1 MGIDIISRD
10 IIRPSSLPIH
20 HLKPFNLSLLDQF
33 TPTAHVL
40 LILFYSKSPQT
51 SSTDHLK
58 NSLSKTLNSFYPFSR
73 RMKDNLFIDYYDEGI
88 PYNEARFH
96 CCLSDFLQHPKMESL
111 SHFLPCCPYSKEP
124 KPMEVAQ
131 LAVQVNIFDCGGI
144 GIGLC
149 ASHKITD
156 GSTLSAFLSTW
167 AAIAGGPCNKLVHP
181 NFFEELSLSY
191 SSPQE
196 GNIYLRNS
204 NRICSYPYHAQVW

>member
-1 MGIDIISRD
+1 MGVDIISRE

-20 HLKPFNLSLLDQF
+20 HLKPFKLSLLDQF
-33 TPTAHVL
+33 TPTTYVLL
-40 LILFYSKSPQT
+40 LILFYSNSPQT

-111 SHFLPCCPYSKEP
+111 SHFLPCCPCSKEP

-156 GSTLSAFLSTW
+156 GITLSAFLNTW
-167 AAIAGGPCNKLVHP
+167 AVIAGGPWNKLVRP
-181 NFFEELSLSY
+181 NFFEALSFY
-191 SSPQE
+191 TH
-196 GNIYLRNS
+196 
-204 NRICSYPYHAQVW
+204 YHKIGRAHV

>member
-88 PYNEARFH
+88 PYNEAQIH

-111 SHFLPCCPYSKEP
+111 IHFLPCCPYSKEP
-124 KPMEVAQ
+124 KPMEVAP

-144 GIGLC
+144 AIGF
-149 ASHKITD
+149 AVSHKFID
-156 GSTLSAFLSTW
+156 GTTMSAFLNNW
-167 AAIAGGPCNKLVHP
+167 AATAGGPCNKFVHA
-181 NFFEELSLSY
+181 NFFEALS
-191 SSPQE
+191 
-196 GNIYLRNS
+196 
-204 NRICSYPYHAQVW
+204 

>member
-1 MGIDIISRD
+1 MMDVDIISRE
-10 IIRPSSLPIH
+10 IIKPSSPAIH
-20 HLKPFNLSLLDQF
+20 HIKPFKLSLLDQI
-33 TPTAHVL
+33 TPTTYAP
-40 LILFYSKSPQT
+40 LILFYPKNHIHSKNPQA
-51 SSTDHLK
+51 HLK

-88 PYNEARFH
+88 PYNEAQIH

-144 GIGLC
+144 RIGLC

-156 GSTLSAFLSTW
+156 GIILSAFLSTW

-181 NFFEELSLSY
+181 NYF
-191 SSPQE
+191 
-196 GNIYLRNS
+196 
-204 NRICSYPYHAQVW
+204 